1 MRSRIFD
8 FQSIEFTISLFHLNQ
23 VTLKTKFVV
32 SHAFKS
38 VDAQPSIDLI
48 EKPSSIGV
56 GEILSS
62 IIPIISSFLVQ
73 LAFTFSHKN

>member
-8 FQSIEFTISLFHLNQ
+8 FPSIIFTTFLSHLNQ
-23 VTLKTKFVV
+23 VTLKIKFVV

-38 VDAQPSIDLI
+38 VEAQPSIDLM
-48 EKPSSIGV
+48 ENPSSIGV

-62 IIPIISSFLVQ
+62 MIPIISSFLVQ
-73 LAFTFSHKN
+73 LAFTFSHKS